1 MARISSECTFE
12 LSIFRIQELPTS
24 NNPDE
29 MRCML
34 DVGAIGT
41 HKAATRA
48 RATANNI
55 EKFLKSICFSFF
67 SAGLPAAEVFL
78 LFSFYNVRY
87 ASMHNKNKTKTHTHT
102 HPPSHAHTRSNVF
115 LWALDTIWCGS
126 SAVEIDNPK
135 SRAARKTIE
144 SSSIKELNE
153 ILADQTANKENRQ
166 LKVYN
171 ELSFSNKC
179 QTNNKLDNFQIKI
192 NNEIRERDIDT
203 WRSKPAVA
211 WSKQITERIV
221 DVVMCTS
228 HAILSISLRPQIH

>member
-1 MARISSECTFE
+1 MAVTFLEIFTHMARISSECTFA

-102 HPPSHAHTRSNVF
+102 HHHMLTPEVMYF
-115 LWALDTIWCGS
+115 CELWIQFGADLLLLKSTIQNLVQHG
-126 SAVEIDNPK
+126 K
-135 SRAARKTIE
+135 Q
-144 SSSIKELNE
+144 LNQ
-153 ILADQTANKENRQ
+153 AQ
-166 LKVYN
+166 
-171 ELSFSNKC
+171 
-179 QTNNKLDNFQIKI
+179 
-192 NNEIRERDIDT
+192 
-203 WRSKPAVA
+203 SKN
-211 WSKQITERIV
+211 SMKF
-221 DVVMCTS
+221 
-228 HAILSISLRPQIH
+228 